1 MKTEAS
7 KKRIP
12 LDVDLL
18 EELLLWRAKAPYAT
32 DSDYIFASAKM
43 KGKQPYCMSRIMQHN
58 IKPVAAS
65 LGIPMKGWHTLRYSY
80 TTLLRQNGNNPK
92 VVQDVPRHATY
103 SITANIYDAT
113 VSDEK
118 REAHRGVLL
127 HLVTRTGAESAT
139 LLQVP
144 DLIGVP
150 DGI

>member
-1 MKTEAS
+1 M
-7 KKRIP
+7 
-12 LDVDLL
+12 L
-18 EELLLWRAKAPYAT
+18 EELLLWRAKAPYAA

-43 KGKQPYCMSRIMQHN
+43 KGKQPFCMSRIMQHN

-65 LGIPMKGWHTLRYSY
+65 LGIPTKGWHTLRYSY

-118 REAHRGVLL
+118 REAHRAPGNPYWGGISN
-127 HLVTRTGAESAT
+127 TPASA
-139 LLQVP
+139 
-144 DLIGVP
+144 
-150 DGI
+150 

>member
-1 MKTEAS
+1 M
-7 KKRIP
+7 
-12 LDVDLL
+12 L
-18 EELLLWRAKAPYAT
+18 EELLLWRAKAPYAA

-43 KGKQPYCMSRIMQHN
+43 KGKQPFCMSRIMQHN

-65 LGIPMKGWHTLRYSY
+65 LGIPTKGWHTLRYSY

-113 VSDEK
+113 VSDEN